1 MDTEDGKVENVNEIA
16 NMLTDDL
23 KSKVSVEKEFEDV
36 KDFIQRKKINL
47 KCDLIEDTDF
57 IKNVELKEIKTALKK
72 MKSYAAPGI
81 SGCNKSFFNFLLLM
95 VPNIFCKAI
104 QIYIEKGANSKIF
117 EWIKMRKIIFFHK
130 TIKIHFSRKI
140 LDQFLCLKRSIR

>member
-36 KDFIQRKKINL
+36 KDFIQRKNLNL

-72 MKSYAAPGI
+72 
-81 SGCNKSFFNFLLLM
+81 N
-95 VPNIFCKAI
+95 
-104 QIYIEKGANSKIF
+104 EKLCST
-117 EWIKMRKIIFFHK
+117 R
-130 TIKIHFSRKI
+130 HFRMQQK
-140 LDQFLCLKRSIR
+140 LF

>member
-36 KDFIQRKKINL
+36 KDFIQRKKLNL

-57 IKNVELKEIKTALKK
+57 IKK
-72 MKSYAAPGI
+72 
-81 SGCNKSFFNFLLLM
+81 CR
-95 VPNIFCKAI
+95 
-104 QIYIEKGANSKIF
+104 IEGN
-117 EWIKMRKIIFFHK
+117 
-130 TIKIHFSRKI
+130 
-140 LDQFLCLKRSIR
+140 